1 VLLLR
6 RAALW
11 EIGISSAS
19 RAHHPREAIPV
30 QGSWYG
36 SASDHLA
43 MKVAVKVKAVADTG
57 A

>member
-1 VLLLR
+1 LERV
-6 RAALW
+6 AV
-11 EIGISSAS
+11 
-19 RAHHPREAIPV
+19 AHHPREAIPV

-43 MKVAVKVKAVADTG
+43 VKVAVKVKAVADTG